1 MAVTINAYADN
12 IPNGAITGVQMCDSP
27 VVISGSVGTGTFPSG
42 SSMHKAWVR
51 VAKVTY
57 DSNQKLILDGD
68 SSYRDISFSAECGE
82 SFTTDISGAL
92 RALLD
97 EFVFDPH
104 DIPSFVVDPNGEKSP
119 VKYPVLQYSVAGGF
133 SYLQNGIV
141 EITNGSFVQQSMYA
155 VHGRLTELERL
166 TLGHNGLTYKGN
178 YLLSRKPD
186 EVEETALN
194 CTPFVTAIHGGLYS
208 ESESNSTPPSLIPIP
223 TSQYPRSTY
232 TDPLQKG
239 YAEFCFINR
248 LGGVETV
255 CARTLETLSVEPK
268 QEVYPRVQA
277 PRRIPRTHGNVYVHQ
292 QDIYDRYAMS
302 SGPVSRAW
310 SQWWAREFLTAS
322 AWWVR
327 LTPGTGT
334 WIPCTVSPAQNKV
347 SIYNRSSDDPLHVDF
362 DVTLTLT

>member
-1 MAVTINAYADN
+1 MAVSILQYSPNGN
-12 IPNGAITGVQMCDSP
+12 IQNGAITGVQMCDSP
-27 VVISGSVGTGTFPSG
+27 VVISGSVDTGTFPSG

-51 VAKVTY
+51 VAKVKSN
-57 DSNQKLILDGD
+57 SNQTQLILDGD
-68 SSYRDISFSAECGE
+68 SSYRDISFSAEGGE

-97 EFVFDPH
+97 EFVFDP
-104 DIPSFVVDPNGEKSP
+104 NGGMSSIT
-119 VKYPVLQYSVAGGF
+119 YPVLQYSVAGGF
-133 SYLQNGIV
+133 SYLQNGRV
-141 EITNGSFVQQSMYA
+141 EITNGSFLQQSMYA

-166 TLGHNGLTYKGN
+166 TLGHNGLTDDGD
-178 YLLSRKPD
+178 YLLSRKPA
-186 EVEETALN
+186 EVEEVASG
-194 CTPFVTAIHGGLYS
+194 CTPYATTVTSAGAGA
-208 ESESNSTPPSLIPIP
+208 PAASLAPLSH
-223 TSQYPRSTY
+223 TTY
-232 TDPLQKG
+232 TDPLQTA

-255 CARTLETLSVEPK
+255 CARTLDTLSVEPK

-347 SIYNRSSDDPLHVDF
+347 FIYNRSSDDPLHVDF